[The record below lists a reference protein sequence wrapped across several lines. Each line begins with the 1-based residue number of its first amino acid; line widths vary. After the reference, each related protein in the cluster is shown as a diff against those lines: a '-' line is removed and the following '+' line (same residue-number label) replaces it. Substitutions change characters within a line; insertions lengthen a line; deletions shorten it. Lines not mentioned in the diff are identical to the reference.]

1 MDLVSRRKKEPP
13 DLDKPTIDQGNLER
27 SFADGNNYGLQ
38 LLYDGADAD
47 HPDFDFVAVHGIGG
61 HPLKSFTHAETGCC
75 WLRDLL
81 PRNSP
86 HCRVFSYGYP
96 TDVPE
101 RNPSSH
107 ELTPTSLQWT
117 PTSLELTPTSLKR
130 TPTSLKRTPTSLE
143 DQASALCLALAA
155 RAQAITRRC
164 IFICH
169 STGGLLV
176 KRVLIKAHL
185 DSQLVDVYK
194 YTSGIIFLG
203 TPHRGSSSADLAHT
217 LGKILRV
224 IPGAPLILLHDV
236 LPSSSQVE
244 EINESFAHLANQS
257 LLIGSFYETLN
268 TWPFDVI
275 TGRSSAI
282 LNFRNEICISLEAN
296 HAQLCKFKGPDDR
309 NYKKVLNVI
318 DQFRRNTPLP
328 DDPVNKSPDSLS
340 ASPSQESL
348 SKWIPRVASKKGTT
362 SMGLL
367 EMAGSMEHPK
377 DYVDAEMDIIA
388 VHGLGGSPVRSW
400 TSSYP
405 QTMWLRDMLQVD
417 VSTAR
422 VMSYGYRTEDILR
435 RNKFDLDR
443 LAKDLVDSIIDAR
456 ADIQNNAVRIA
467 ES

>member
-1 MDLVSRRKKEPP
+1 MSSIFMNLVSRKRKEKEPP
-13 DLDKPTIDQGNLER
+13 ELDKPTIGRGNLER
-27 SFADGNNYGLQ
+27 SFTDGYNYGLQ

-47 HPDFDFVAVHGIGG
+47 HPDFDFVAVHGLGG
-61 HPLKSFTHAETGCC
+61 HPLRSFTHAETGCC

-81 PRNSP
+81 PSNSP
-86 HCRVFSYGYP
+86 RCRIFSFGYP
-96 TDVPE
+96 ADILE
-101 RNPSSH
+101 KI
-107 ELTPTSLQWT
+107 PTSI
-117 PTSLELTPTSLKR
+117 S
-130 TPTSLKRTPTSLE
+130 
-143 DQASALCLALAA
+143 DQASALCWQLAA
-155 RAQAITRRC
+155 RTQAITRRR

-176 KRVLIKAHL
+176 KRVLVKAHL
-185 DSQLVDVYK
+185 DSELVDVYK

-217 LGKILRV
+217 LAKIIRV
-224 IPGAPLILLHDV
+224 IPGAPRVNKDLLRDV
-236 LPSSSQVE
+236 RSSSSQVE
-244 EINESFAHLANQS
+244 EINESFAHLFANQS

-268 TWPFDVI
+268 TRPFGLI
-275 TGRSSAI
+275 TERSSAV
-282 LNFRNEICISLEAN
+282 LNFRNEICISLDAN
-296 HAQLCKFKGPDDR
+296 HAQLCKFEGPDDD
-309 NYKKVLNVI
+309 NYERVLKVINY
-318 DQFRRNTPLP
+318 FRRITPP
-328 DDPVNKSPDSLS
+328 ADDPVNKSPASLS

-348 SKWIPRVASKKGTT
+348 SKWIPCVASKKGIT

-388 VHGLGGSPVRSW
+388 VHGLRGSPVRSW
-400 TSSYP
+400 TSRSP

-456 ADIQNNAVRIA
+456 ADVQNNAVRIA